1 MTGEE
6 MERMDEQML
15 AARISRTRV
24 FAHVSPEHQGQN
36 RVRMQKERG
45 DCRYDRGRS
54 Q

>member
-24 FAHVSPEHQGQN
+24 FAHVSPEHKV
-36 RVRMQKERG
+36 RIVSRMQKERG